1 MSDSIEDLLL
11 DAVLRVMEAETDL
24 RRASAEYEKVFEQV
38 VGRKPIR
45 PQAGKMSPN
54 RQTSELTTPNN
65 NGQVDNSSGLHSP
78 MTELEIQPQ
87 KKRIRNRVRE
97 YCRQDNTHSLTAEKI
112 ATALGTKLT
121 TTRFELYQL
130 QKQGIVTKLGIDQWK
145 YAARTEVNGAQH
157 GACVPR

>member
-65 NGQVDNSSGLHSP
+65 NGQVDSSMDLHSLV
-78 MTELEIQPQ
+78 TELETQPRP
-87 KKRIRNRVRE
+87 KGIRYSVRE
-97 YCRQDNTHSLTAEKI
+97 YCRQDNTHALTAQKI
-112 ATALGTKLT
+112 ATALGTKLSS
-121 TTRFELYQL
+121 TRFELYQL
-130 QKQGIVTKLGIDQWK
+130 QKQGIVIKLGIDQWK
-145 YAARTEVNGAQH
+145 YAARRET
-157 GACVPR
+157 